1 MMKKISI
8 TLLFCGFL
16 TCGFSQSVT
25 KIDNIKKLLELTG
38 SGKLGVQ
45 MGQRM
50 VGSFKN
56 NYPNVPEAFWND
68 FLKEFNSDVLIN
80 MIIPIYDKYYTESD
94 IKELTEFYQSPLGKK
109 MITTMPQIVEESMQ
123 VGQVWGKEMGEKI
136 FTNLKE
142 KGFLEKKQ

>member
-1 MMKKISI
+1 MKKISI

-109 MITTMPQIVEESMQ
+109 MIATMPQIAEESMQ

>member
-1 MMKKISI
+1 MKKISI
-8 TLLFCGFL
+8 TLLLCGFL

-25 KIDNIKKLLELTG
+25 KTDNIKKLLELTG

-45 MGQRM
+45 VGQSM
-50 VGSFKN
+50 IGSFKN

-80 MIIPIYDKYYTESD
+80 MIIPIYDKFYSESD

-109 MITTMPQIVEESMQ
+109 MIATMPQIAQESMQ
-123 VGQVWGKEMGEKI
+123 VGQAWGKEMGEKV
-136 FTNLKE
+136 FANLKE
-142 KGFLEKKQ
+142 KGFLKKKQ

>member
-1 MMKKISI
+1 MKKISI
-8 TLLFCGFL
+8 TLLLCGFL

-25 KIDNIKKLLELTG
+25 KTDNIKKLLELTG

-45 MGQRM
+45 VGQSM
-50 VGSFKN
+50 IGSFKN

-80 MIIPIYDKYYTESD
+80 MIIPIYDKFYSESD

-109 MITTMPQIVEESMQ
+109 MIATMPQIAQESMQ
-123 VGQVWGKEMGEKI
+123 VGQAWGKEIGEKV
-136 FTNLKE
+136 FANLKE

>member
-1 MMKKISI
+1 MKKISI
-8 TLLFCGFL
+8 TLLLCGFL

-25 KIDNIKKLLELTG
+25 KTDNIKKLLELTG

-45 MGQRM
+45 VGQSM
-50 VGSFKN
+50 IGSFKN

-80 MIIPIYDKYYTESD
+80 MIIPIYDKFYSESD

-109 MITTMPQIVEESMQ
+109 MIATMPQIAQESMQ
-123 VGQVWGKEMGEKI
+123 VGQAWGKEMGEKV
-136 FTNLKE
+136 FANLKE